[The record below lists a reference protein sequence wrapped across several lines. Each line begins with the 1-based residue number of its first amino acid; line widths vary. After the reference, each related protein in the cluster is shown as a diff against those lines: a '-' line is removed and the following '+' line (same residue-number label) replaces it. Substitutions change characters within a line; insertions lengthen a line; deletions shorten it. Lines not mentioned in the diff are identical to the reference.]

1 MMKNAPNS
9 ELRSILREERD
20 RLRELAA
27 LYRSRISELPK
38 GYISLKK
45 INGHSYA
52 YRSFRENNKVR
63 SVYIGKSP
71 SEKAAE
77 MKRLIE
83 SREEYQSQLKLIRG
97 RIKELQKILSKK
109 GI

>member
-1 MMKNAPNS
+1 MMKNAPDS

-38 GYISLKK
+38 GYISVKK
-45 INGHSYA
+45 INGRHYA
-52 YRSFRENNKVR
+52 YLSYREKDRIR

-83 SREEYQSQLKLIRG
+83 SRKEYQSQLKLIRG